1 MPVKGD
7 LLPHLICSTKSAEPA
22 QTRFNIN
29 KSVHL
34 LAVGTFTQMLKRQ
47 ATASFSL
54 LFLLALGQILLVLPV
69 DGAPPSEPKPRVY
82 ATDLTLPEIFQ
93 LKREGLDKA
102 AQSSIERYLVKHPD
116 DADALMFK
124 CYYLTTGTHRSQLY
138 KILEKLISQKKRLV
152 DAYRLRSNLYYQDG
166 KYELALKDLDTVIP
180 MDATSD
186 PLYHLRAFTYE
197 RLNRKKE
204 ADADRL
210 RHKCVHPLN
219 RTWNKMFPSNAGI
232 KPMFN
237 SRTTFA
243 NAYSGGQA
251 VMDRFDINAAAEYFN
266 KAVAL
271 DPTSL
276 AARFYR
282 ATIFESLEKNAEAIK
297 DCDYIIATGAKSVSI
312 PLTPL
317 DTRNK
322 NMSAWPALVLPIA
335 EVYRRKARCHYAL
348 EQCKEMLASVKM
360 VVAGEPEEATA
371 WEVMADMCTGCN
383 MHATALEA
391 YRKMELLDPNNRE
404 ILLRMAACY
413 DAIKNYKKA
422 VEMLTYVIRLN
433 PKDETLYEHRATAL
447 SRMGRSKEAIDDLT
461 IMISRAPESPEAYM
475 RRAAEYEKLNDY
487 KSALADY
494 SKAIDLDPYRKLSYE
509 NRARV
514 LFKLGKPDLANKDK
528 TRALTIV
535 DR

>member
-1 MPVKGD
+1 
-7 LLPHLICSTKSAEPA
+7 
-22 QTRFNIN
+22 
-29 KSVHL
+29 
-34 LAVGTFTQMLKRQ
+34 MLKPQ
-47 ATASFSL
+47 AIVTLRIHIL
-54 LFLLALGQILLVLPV
+54 LLLVLCQISLVPIY
-69 DGAPPSEPKPRVY
+69 GAPPSQKTPPKQRNS
-82 ATDLTLPEIFQ
+82 ASELTLPEIFQ
-93 LKREGLDKA
+93 LKREGLEKA
-102 AQSSIERYLVKHPD
+102 AQTSIDRYLLNHPD

-124 CYYLTTGTHRSQLY
+124 CYYLTTGTHRSQIY
-138 KILEKLISQKKRLV
+138 KVLDKLIAMKKRLV
-152 DAYRLRSNLYYQDG
+152 DVYRLRSNLYYQDG
-166 KYELALKDLDTVIP
+166 KYELALKDLNTVIP
-180 MDATSD
+180 MDSTSD

-197 RLNRKKE
+197 KLNRKKE

-219 RTWNKMFPSNAGI
+219 RSWNKMFPSSAGI
-232 KPMFN
+232 KPTFD

-251 VMDRFDINAAAEYFN
+251 VMDRFDITAAAEYFN

-282 ATIFESLEKNAEAIK
+282 ATTFESLEKNAEAIK
-297 DCDYIIATGAKSVSI
+297 DCDYIIATGAKVVSI

-322 NMSAWPALVLPIA
+322 NMASWPTLVLPIA

-348 EQCKEMLASVKM
+348 EQCKEMLAASKM
-360 VVAGEPEEATA
+360 VVEGEPEEANA
-371 WEVMADMCTGCN
+371 WEMMADMCTGCN
-383 MHATALEA
+383 MHALALDA
-391 YRKMELLDPNNRE
+391 YRRMELLDPNNRE

-413 DAIKNYKKA
+413 DALKNYKKA
-422 VEMLTYVIRLN
+422 VEMLTYVIRIN

-461 IMISRAPESPEAYM
+461 IMISRAPETPEAYM
-475 RRAAEYEKLNDY
+475 RRASEYEKLKDY
-487 KSALADY
+487 KSALTDY

-514 LFKLGKPDLANKDK
+514 LYKLGKNDLANKDK
-528 TRALTIV
+528 ARALTIV